1 MKIVTGGRNVYGYD
15 IGILM
20 LETTFPRIVGD
31 IGNARTWDFPVK
43 YKVVKGQSSFNT
55 VNNLTCEN
63 LKPFIEA
70 AKELEEEG
78 VRAITT
84 SCGFL
89 SLFQNELAE
98 AVNVPLYTSALL
110 LVPFLSKMFG
120 RKKKIGILTA
130 NKKKLSRKHLL
141 SVGIENIPYDVMGLE
156 EENVFTNFTVQ
167 NWDSVDVKECEEE
180 LRKKTRQ
187 LMERASDIGAIVLEC
202 TNMCPYAKAISEE
215 AKVPVYDIVT
225 LTNMVYY
232 SINCRDYLSEFREV
246 YK

>member
-1 MKIVTGGRNVYGYD
+1 MAVGGKNIYGYD

-31 IGNARTWDFPVK
+31 IGNVQTWDFPVR
-43 YKVVKGQSSFNT
+43 YKIVKGQSSFNT
-55 VNNLTCEN
+55 VNNLTYEN
-63 LKPFIEA
+63 VKPFIKA
-70 AKELEEEG
+70 AKELEDEG
-78 VRAITT
+78 IRAITT

-98 AVNVPLYTSALL
+98 AVNVPVYTSALL
-110 LVPFLSKMFG
+110 LVPFLSRMFG

-141 SVGIENIPYDVMGLE
+141 SVGVENVPYVVMGLE

-167 NWDSVDVKECEEE
+167 NWNSVDIKACEEE
-180 LRKKTRQ
+180 LRKKTRE
-187 LMERASDIGAIVLEC
+187 LMEHNPDIGSIVLEC

-215 AKVPVYDIVT
+215 AEVPVYDIVT
-225 LTNMVYY
+225 LTNMVYH
-232 SINCRDYLSEFREV
+232 SLNCRDYLFEFREV
-246 YK
+246 CK